1 MTGSIVQKGNKYY
14 IIVDIYDDKGK
25 RKRKWISGF
34 DKKSEAQL
42 ALPRIL
48 TEIQD
53 GKFIDTDNIT
63 VRDYLKLFLQDY
75 AKPNLAA
82 TTYDKYYYASKKI
95 SKIIGNM
102 KLQKLKPIH
111 VQNMMNKL
119 NGQDI
124 KPSTIQSY
132 FRMFSTALNQAIKW
146 QIILNNPCLAI
157 SPPRQ
162 EKEKLKVLNPE
173 QIQILIESSKEHA
186 IYPVIMLGLMCG
198 MRRGE
203 ILGLTWDNV
212 DLVSGKIYIQ
222 SNMVQAGKEI
232 IVKETKTSTGTRSV
246 DISSKLIQFLK
257 SLKKQQIENK
267 LLFGEKYIDNN
278 FVCKWM
284 DGNTFRPDYIPSA
297 FKKILIK
304 AELPQ
309 IRFHDL
315 RHTHASMLL
324 LAGENPK
331 VVQERL
337 GHSSIKITL
346 DTYSHLIPTMQKSA
360 ADKMEGLVD
369 F

>member
-1 MTGSIVQKGNKYY
+1 MKGSIVKKGNRHY
-14 IIVDIYDDKGK
+14 IVVELKDENGK
-25 RKRKWISGF
+25 RKQKWISGY
-34 DKKSEAQL
+34 DKKSEAQA

-53 GKFIDTDNIT
+53 GKFIDTDNIN

-82 TTYDKYYYASKKI
+82 TTYEKYYYAAEKI

-111 VQNMMNKL
+111 VQNMMNQL

-146 QIILNNPCLAI
+146 QIIMSNPCLAV
-157 SPPRQ
+157 SAPRQ
-162 EKEKLKVLNPE
+162 KKEKMTILNPE
-173 QIQILIESSKEHA
+173 QIQQLIGASKEHVL
-186 IYPVIMLGLMCG
+186 YPVIMLGLMCG

-203 ILGLTWDNV
+203 ILGLTWDNI
-212 DLVSGKIYIQ
+212 DLISGKIFIH
-222 SNMVQAGKEI
+222 SNMVQAGEEI
-232 IVKETKTSTGTRSV
+232 IIKDTKTATGSRSV
-246 DISSKLIQFLK
+246 DISRKLIEFLK
-257 SLKKQQIENK
+257 TIKKQQLENK
-267 LLFGEKYIDNN
+267 LLFGEKYQDNN
-278 FVCKWM
+278 FVCKRM
-284 DGNTFRPDYIPSA
+284 DGTTFRPDYIPGA
-297 FKKILIK
+297 FKKLLVK
-304 AELPQ
+304 AGLPE

-337 GHSSIKITL
+337 GHSSIMITL
-346 DTYSHLIPTMQKSA
+346 DTYSHLIPSMQKSA
-360 ADKMEGLVD
+360 ADRMEGLVD